1 MNNTRA
7 TFSTLGSSNHV
18 DDEREIDDFYAT
30 DPIAIRILMD
40 QESFSKNILEPACG
54 MGHMSQ
60 AIKDTDPYYKV
71 YSSDLFFRGYGEG
84 GLNFYHDIKHWKGDI
99 ITNPPYSHAVKFIEH
114 ALDIIPEGNKVAMFL
129 KILFMEGQ
137 KRKKLFTDHPP
148 KTIYISSSRILC
160 AKDGDFEKNT
170 TKAVGYAWYVW
181 EKGFQGNTTLKWI
194 N

>member
-1 MNNTRA
+1 MINTRA

-30 DPIAIRILMD
+30 DPIAIRILMS
-40 QESFSKNILEPACG
+40 QEIFSKDILEPACG

-60 AIKDTDPYYKV
+60 AIKDFYPYYRV
-71 YSSDLFFRGYGEG
+71 YSTDLIFRGYGEG
-84 GLNFYHDIKHWKGDI
+84 GLNFLKDINYWNGDI

-114 ALDIIPEGNKVAMFL
+114 AIDIIPEGNKVAMFL

-160 AKDGDFEKNT
+160 AKDGDFEKNN